1 MRCSEQRNLLKF
13 FMDLQEYFLLFYAL
27 TWRKNSNNN
36 FNNLSQMPKNTLLHV
51 TARGKT
57 KNDIKEILNKALE
70 LGICNIFALRGDSE
84 CTTGDFLYAVDLV
97 KFIKKNY
104 NDKFSIAVAGY
115 PDRHPESV
123 TKESEFFYL
132 KEKVDAG
139 ADFIITQIIYDSKA
153 FINFVKDC
161 QENGIAVPILAGVMP
176 IINYSSLMKTINV
189 CGLKIPES
197 VHKNLEKIKQDDL
210 VVHQYGVK
218 LIIEIITD
226 IMDHGF
232 YGFHFFTFNKSE
244 TVLEILNKLN
254 FHLNK

>member
-1 MRCSEQRNLLKF
+1 M
-13 FMDLQEYFLLFYAL
+13 
-27 TWRKNSNNN
+27 
-36 FNNLSQMPKNTLLHV
+36 
-51 TARGKT
+51 
-57 KNDIKEILNKALE
+57 
-70 LGICNIFALRGDSE
+70 
-84 CTTGDFLYAVDLV
+84 YAVDLV

-104 NDKFSIAVAGY
+104 NDKFNIAVAGY
-115 PDRHPESV
+115 PNRHPESV

-161 QENGIAVPILAGVMP
+161 QENDIAVPILAGVMP
-176 IINYSSLMKTINV
+176 IINYSSLMKMINV
-189 CGLKIPES
+189 CGLKIPET

-210 VVHQYGVK
+210 GVHQYGVK

-232 YGFHFFTFNKSE
+232 YGFHFFTFNK
-244 TVLEILNKLN
+244 
-254 FHLNK
+254 